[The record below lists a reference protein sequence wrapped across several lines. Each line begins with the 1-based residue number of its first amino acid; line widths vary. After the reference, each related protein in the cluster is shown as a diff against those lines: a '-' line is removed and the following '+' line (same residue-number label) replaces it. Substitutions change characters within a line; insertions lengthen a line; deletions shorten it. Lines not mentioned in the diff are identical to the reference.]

1 NGATI
6 VVTASQ
12 GTAPYEY
19 SINGSAFQKND
30 TFSNLIPGSY
40 NIIVRDANGC
50 TIDLPEEVIA
60 PQLGIKTVLTKDLD
74 CTISPDAE
82 ITGTISGGYAPY
94 TYAVST
100 DGGTTFTDLGA
111 TGTPFS
117 YSAAI
122 AGTY

>member
-1 NGATI
+1 QNFPSNGILNNISAGDYTVRATDGNGCTATTSVKLEEIAAPTATIATTSDFCYDASNGATI

-50 TIDLPEEVIA
+50 TI
-60 PQLGIKTVLTKDLD
+60 
-74 CTISPDAE
+74 
-82 ITGTISGGYAPY
+82 
-94 TYAVST
+94 
-100 DGGTTFTDLGA
+100 
-111 TGTPFS
+111 
-117 YSAAI
+117 
-122 AGTY
+122 